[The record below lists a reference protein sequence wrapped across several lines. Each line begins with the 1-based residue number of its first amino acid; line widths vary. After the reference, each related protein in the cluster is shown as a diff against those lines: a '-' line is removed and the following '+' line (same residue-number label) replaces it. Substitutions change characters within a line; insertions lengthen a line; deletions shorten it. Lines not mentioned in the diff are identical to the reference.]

1 MSQEVI
7 ETKDGLKVRKLVDLR
22 PTTAKEYQD
31 AIIKR
36 VDYFSHKRDSAFN
49 NMAENVIVQALK
61 LGLQAKIKLDEL
73 LGDNT
78 EKVKDFIEQLLFIG
92 L

>member
-7 ETKDGLKVRKLVDLR
+7 ETKDGLKVRKLIDLR

-36 VDYFSHKRDSAFN
+36 VDYFSKRRDSVFN
-49 NMAENVIVQALK
+49 DMAENIIVQGLQ
-61 LGLQAKIKLDEL
+61 LGLQAKIKIDEL
-73 LGDNT
+73 LGDNKDKIHDVV
-78 EKVKDFIEQLLFIG
+78 EKLLFMG

>member
-22 PTTAKEYQD
+22 PSTAKEYQE

-36 VDYFSHKRDSAFN
+36 VDYFSQKRDSAFN

-61 LGLQAKIKLDEL
+61 IGLQAKVKLDEL

-78 EKVKDFIEQLLFIG
+78 EKIKDFVEQILFIG

>member
-7 ETKDGLKVRKLVDLR
+7 ETEDGLKVRKLIDLR
-22 PTTAKEYQD
+22 PTTAKEYQE

-36 VDYFSHKRDSAFN
+36 VDYFSKQRDSAFN
-49 NMAENVIVQALK
+49 NIAENVIVQFLK
-61 LGLQAKIKLDEL
+61 FGLQAKVKLDEL

>member
-7 ETKDGLKVRKLVDLR
+7 TTEDGLKVRKLVDLR

-36 VDYFSHKRDSAFN
+36 VDHFSKRKDSVFN
-49 NMAENVIVQALK
+49 DTTENLIVRGLQLALK
-61 LGLQAKIKLDEL
+61 AKVAIDKV
-73 LGDNT
+73 LGDN
-78 EKVKDFIEQLLFIG
+78 KDKIHEFIEKLLFIG